1 MRGVLRV
8 DIEKSFG
15 DIGRKNI
22 EILRVKKEMKIILE
36 VMVVLM
42 ELLWELG
49 RMVVIEWKMWVMIL
63 IMDKKMEMIVR
74 IERKKIEEF

>member
-1 MRGVLRV
+1 MLRV